1 MTAIYATIGFFA
13 LLAVVWLGAALWMVL
28 GDRKRNH

>member
-13 LLAVVWLGAALWMVL
+13 LLAVVWLGAALWMSYPRS
-28 GDRKRNH
+28 GRR